1 MSQKPSRKPVHAI
14 ALGVIAVA
22 VAFLSYASQSDDNYA
37 AVQIQRALA
46 AMTSSETASSQ
57 ASNNDG
63 PSAMSSQSAIAK
75 LNRVAAVRKSPSTEK
90 QIFGAHLQQK
100 AIDPSKRMPHQS
112 PLSQWVDTGYDHAS
126 MRNNVLNR
134 PSIRSQLVRAK
145 AAATATGTTA
155 AAACDTNQFGSLS
168 GSALVSAIKAAD
180 TTCINGLFNIS
191 GTAAY
196 NTFREAQMVSVANG
210 LYSSAASYNGTN
222 SDSTLQLILFLR
234 AGYYVQ
240 YYDTSVGIYGA
251 SLKNALRPALDAF
264 ANNGNFGLVNDVH
277 GEVLAEFVTLI
288 DSSSENARYL
298 YLIKRLLDSYNSSY
312 NAYYWMK
319 VSVNNAYLVTFRGH
333 YNTDFVALVQSDTSI
348 VDTLYN
354 FANRNFSMLGLE
366 DDYLVSN
373 AGRELGRFLQYTGS
387 LKSLAQSRAKA
398 LVDRSSV
405 TGSTAKLWVG
415 IGEMV
420 DYYDKAN
427 CSYYN
432 LCNFAAR
439 VEAAALPIS
448 HTCSS
453 TLRIRA
459 QAMSASELSS
469 TCAIVGGEEGY
480 FHQKV
485 ASGNVP
491 VASDNN
497 TALEMVIFNSS
508 TDYGTYAGAI
518 YGIDTNNGGMYLEG
532 NPAAA
537 DNQPRFIAYE
547 AEWMPTFEIWNLT
560 HEYIHYLDGRFNM
573 YGDFSAAMAWKTVWW
588 VEGFAEY
595 MSYSYRNLVYT
606 AAQNQAAL
614 GTHSLSTIYQNDYNS
629 GQTRVYNWGY
639 LAVRFMFEQ
648 RRSDVSTILDYFRP
662 GNYTGYTSFMNSIAT
677 TNNAAFASWLPCVA
691 NPSGPGCGG
700 TPTNTPPTANFSFTT
715 NGLVASFTDSSTDS
729 DGSIASRSWNF
740 GDGTSSTAANPS
752 KTYSA
757 AGTYSVV
764 LTVTDNQ
771 GATASRT
778 QSVTVTGTTT
788 PPPTSVLTNGV
799 AKTGLS
805 AATGA
810 NLNFTLDVPAGATN
824 LKFVMSGGTGD
835 ADLYVKFGTAPTSTA
850 YDCRPYVGGNAET
863 CTITTAQAG
872 RYYVML
878 NAYAAFSGVS
888 LTGSYTGGGSTNTPP
903 VAGFSFTSSG
913 LTATFTDSSA
923 DANGTIV
930 SRVWNFGDGTSSTA
944 TNPSKTYAAAG
955 TYTVQLT
962 VTDNQGAT
970 NAISKS
976 VTVTT
981 GGGGLPECTGDPT
994 ALGKNC
1000 ARSNLSGSAGDYV
1013 YMYVYI
1019 PQGTSQLRIN
1029 ASGGTGNADL
1039 YVNTLG
1045 SWATTTA
1052 HNYRST
1058 NAGNTES
1065 VTVNNPP
1072 PGYVYISLYG
1082 ASSFSG
1088 VKITTQY

>member
-1 MSQKPSRKPVHAI
+1 MSLKPYRKPFHAA
-14 ALGVIAVA
+14 ALGLAAVA
-22 VAFLSYASQSDDNYA
+22 IAFLSYASQSDGNFAETQIKRVFA
-37 AVQIQRALA
+37 AVKP
-46 AMTSSETASSQ
+46 EEASSNRTNGNGLTR
-57 ASNNDG
+57 AA
-63 PSAMSSQSAIAK
+63 PSLPATAQ
-75 LNRVAAVRKSPSTEK
+75 LNRSAAVRKSPSTEK

-100 AIDPSKRMPHQS
+100 AIDPSKRLPHQS
-112 PLSQWVDTGYDHAS
+112 PLSQWADTGYDHAS

-134 PSIRSQLVRAK
+134 PSIRTQLARAK
-145 AAATATGTTA
+145 STTAA
-155 AAACDTNQFGSLS
+155 AAACDTSQFGSLS
-168 GSALVSAIKAAD
+168 GNALVSAIKAAD
-180 TTCINGLFNIS
+180 TTCINELFNLS
-191 GTAAY
+191 GSAAY

-240 YYDTSVGIYGA
+240 FYETSVGTYGA

-264 ANNGNFGLVNDVH
+264 ANNSNFGLVNNVH
-277 GEVLAEFVTLI
+277 GEILAEFVTLT

-298 YLIKRLLDSYNSSY
+298 YLVKRLLDSYNSSY
-312 NAYYWMK
+312 NAHYWMK

-333 YNTDFVALVQSDTSI
+333 YNADFVTLVQSDTSI

-373 AGRELGRFLQYTGS
+373 AGRELARFLQYTGS

-405 TGSTAKLWVG
+405 TGPTAKLWVG

-427 CSYYN
+427 CGYYN

-439 VEAAALPIS
+439 VETAALPIS

-459 QAMSASELSS
+459 QSMSSAELSS

-485 ASGNVP
+485 ASGNIP
-491 VASDNN
+491 VANDNN
-497 TALEMVIFNSS
+497 TSLEMVIFDSS

-537 DNQPRFIAYE
+537 GNQARFIAYE

-573 YGDFSAAMAWKTVWW
+573 YGDFNAAMDWKTVWW
-588 VEGFAEY
+588 IEGFAEY
-595 MSYSYRNLVYT
+595 MSYSYRNLAYS

-614 GTHSLSTIYQNDYNS
+614 GTYSLSTIYQNDYNS

-648 RRSDVSTILDYFRP
+648 RRNDVSTILSYLRP
-662 GNYTGYTSFMNSIAT
+662 GNYSGYTSFMNSIAT
-677 TNNAAFASWLPCVA
+677 SNNTAFANWLPCVA
-691 NPSGPGCGG
+691 NPSAPGCGG
-700 TPTNTPPTANFSFTT
+700 PPTNTPPAAGFSFTT
-715 NGLVASFTDSSTDS
+715 SGLTATFTDASSDS

-740 GDGTSSTAANPS
+740 GDGTSSSATNPS
-752 KTYSA
+752 KTYGA
-757 AGTYSVV
+757 AGTYTVV

-771 GATASRT
+771 GATGTRS
-778 QSVTVTGTTT
+778 QSVTVTGGTT
-788 PPPTSVLTNGV
+788 PPQTTVLSNGV
-799 AKTGLS
+799 PRTGLS

-810 NLNFTLDVPAGATN
+810 KLNFALDVPAGATN
-824 LKFVMSGGTGD
+824 LKFVMSGGSGD
-835 ADLYVKFGTAPTSTA
+835 ADLYVKFGSAPTSTV
-850 YDCRPYVGGNAET
+850 YDCRPYAGGNAET

-888 LTGSYTGGGSTNTPP
+888 LTGSYTGGGGTNTPP
-903 VAGFSFTSSG
+903 VAGFSFTTNG
-913 LTATFTDSSA
+913 LTANFTDSST
-923 DANGTIV
+923 DANGTIA
-930 SRVWNFGDGTSSTA
+930 SRTWNFGDGTSSIA
-944 TNPSKTYAAAG
+944 TNPSKTYTAAG
-955 TYTVQLT
+955 TYTVQLI
-962 VTDNQGAT
+962 VTDNQGST
-970 NAISKS
+970 NTISKS
-976 VTVTT
+976 VTVAA
-981 GGGGLPECTGDPT
+981 GGGLPECTGDPT
-994 ALGKNC
+994 SLGKNC
-1000 ARSNLSGSAGDYV
+1000 ARSNLSGSAGNYV

-1039 YVNTLG
+1039 YVSTLG
-1045 SWATTTA
+1045 SWATTTS

-1058 NAGNTES
+1058 NGGNTES

-1072 PGYVYISLYG
+1072 SGYVYISLYG
-1082 ASSFSG
+1082 ASSFNG
-1088 VKITTQY
+1088 VKVTTQY